1 MDTQPHTASKRMK
14 LLPIQYEDTVRAAL
28 IEDIGAGDVTTL
40 LSVPAQNTASGVFL
54 VKAEGVICGLE
65 IAACAFKLVDPTVI
79 FTPLVADGTR
89 VQYGD
94 IVASISGLAQS
105 LLTGE
110 RVALNFSQRLSG
122 TASLTQ
128 KFVDIVAG
136 TKARIVDTRKTTPGL
151 RTLEKYAVRCG
162 GGHNHRYG
170 LGDGVLIKDN
180 HLAAGGGVAA
190 CVARAREHAPHPLRI
205 EVECKNLAQVD
216 EAVAAGADILL
227 LDNMSNAVLRE
238 AVAKI
243 AGRVLTEASG
253 GVSLATVRGI
263 AETGVDIISV
273 GALTHSAAALDI
285 SLDFTE

>member
-1 MDTQPHTASKRMK
+1 MK
-14 LLPIQYEDTVRAAL
+14 LLPIQFEETVRVAL
-28 IEDIGAGDVTTL
+28 VEDIGAGDVTTL
-40 LSVPAQNTASGVFL
+40 LSVPAENLASGVFL

-65 IAACAFKLVDPTVI
+65 IAACVFRLVDPAI
-79 FTPLVADGTR
+79 EFTPLVADGTR
-89 VQYGD
+89 VKYGD
-94 IVASISGLAQS
+94 IVAKLSGPAQS

-110 RVALNFSQRLSG
+110 RVALNFGQRLSG
-122 TASLTQ
+122 TASLTR
-128 KFVDIVAG
+128 KFVDAVVG

-190 CVARAREHAPHPLRI
+190 CVARAREHAPHTLRI
-205 EVECKNLAQVD
+205 EVECKSLAQVD
-216 EAVAAGADILL
+216 EAIAAGADILL
-227 LDNMSNAVLRE
+227 LDNMGNEMLRE

-243 AGRVLTEASG
+243 AGRALAEASG
-253 GVSLATVRGI
+253 GVNLSTVRGI

-285 SLDFTE
+285 SLDFTES

>member
-1 MDTQPHTASKRMK
+1 MDTQPHTASERMK
-14 LLPIQYEDTVRAAL
+14 LLPIQYEETVRAAL
-28 IEDIGAGDVTTL
+28 VEDIGAGDVTTL

-65 IAACAFKLVDPTVI
+65 IAACVFRLIDPAVE
-79 FTPLVADGTR
+79 FTPLVTDGTR
-89 VQYGD
+89 VKYGD
-94 IVASISGLAQS
+94 IVARLSGSAQS

-180 HLAAGGGVAA
+180 HLAAGGGVTA

-205 EVECKNLAQVD
+205 EVECKSLAQVD
-216 EAVAAGADILL
+216 EAIAAGADILL
-227 LDNMSNAVLRE
+227 LDNMSNEMLRE

-243 AGRVLTEASG
+243 AGRALAEASG

-263 AETGVDIISV
+263 AEMGVDIISV